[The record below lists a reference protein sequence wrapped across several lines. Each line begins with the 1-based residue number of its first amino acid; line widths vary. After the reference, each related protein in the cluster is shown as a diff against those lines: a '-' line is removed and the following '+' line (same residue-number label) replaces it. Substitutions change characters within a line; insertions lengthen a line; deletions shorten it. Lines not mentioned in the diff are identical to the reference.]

1 MNTFI
6 MIVIGLTFGWLFV
19 IMHRYLLYRQEEQL
33 ESIVQEAIVQIK
45 RHQKNYFDADPLFRK
60 YNERREL

>member
-6 MIVIGLTFGWLFV
+6 MIVIGLTLGWLFV

-33 ESIVQEAIVQIK
+33 ESIVQEAIIQIK
-45 RHQKNYFDADPLFRK
+45 RHQNNRFEGY
-60 YNERREL
+60 